1 MRSRQ
6 QAATAGS
13 RQPAGS
19 QQPHAMQQQRG
30 RSARRTQAA
39 ACAGGGRIAGA
50 VLQRIRGSG
59 RGLVGVDYCIS
70 GLASGHAPRPVHGH
84 SEQHSLQA

>member
-19 QQPHAMQQQRG
+19 QQPHAMQQQRS
-30 RSARRTQAA
+30 SARRTQAA